1 LDSKTGNEIMQIISE
16 LHKEGKTIILI
27 THEKEIAAYAK
38 RSLFLRDGLFVDK
51 I

>member
-1 LDSKTGNEIMQIISE
+1 LDSKTGNEIMNMISD

-38 RSLFLRDGLFVDK
+38 RNLFLRDGMFVDK